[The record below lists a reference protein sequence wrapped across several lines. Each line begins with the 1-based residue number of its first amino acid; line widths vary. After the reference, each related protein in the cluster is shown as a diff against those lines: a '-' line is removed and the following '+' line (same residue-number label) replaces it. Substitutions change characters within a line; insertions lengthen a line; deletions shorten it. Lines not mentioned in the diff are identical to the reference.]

1 MVTKSFGVLGH
12 RGAMGHAPENTM
24 ASFAKAIELQADMTE
39 LDIHLSKD
47 GELIVIHDSSV
58 DRTTNGKGLVCDLT
72 LEQIKNLDAGS
83 WFAPECAGQR
93 VTVLGEVMEFIKGKI
108 DLNVEVKAPGV
119 YPGIIDRLIEEIE
132 RHDMVDSV
140 VVSSFQRPYL
150 HELRRKAPHIKVAL
164 LYSKAFDEPWQEAVD
179 QGWYLH
185 QHMSLVDSRLVDEA
199 HARGI
204 LVRAWNPN
212 KAEEMRPLIKLGVD
226 GVGTNYPEILQQVW
240 REYHAE
246 RGTL

>member
-1 MVTKSFGVLGH
+1 
-12 RGAMGHAPENTM
+12 MGHAPENTM

-83 WFAPECAGQR
+83 WFAPEFAGQR
-93 VTVLGEVMEFIKGKI
+93 VPVLGEVMEFIKGKI
-108 DLNVEVKAPGV
+108 DLNVEVKASPQGV

-150 HELRRKAPHIKVAL
+150 HELRRKAPHIK
-164 LYSKAFDEPWQEAVD
+164 SC
-179 QGWYLH
+179 
-185 QHMSLVDSRLVDEA
+185 LVVLE
-199 HARGI
+199 G
-204 LVRAWNPN
+204 L
-212 KAEEMRPLIKLGVD
+212 
-226 GVGTNYPEILQQVW
+226 
-240 REYHAE
+240 
-246 RGTL
+246 